1 MNIEIYIPNY
11 RVLVQNGILFINDK
25 SCYITDEI
33 LSKIVSFTIN
43 WEDKYSND
51 SMLVGEP
58 YYVSIGTKKYIFNN
72 KYPSNINEL
81 KDYLG
86 ELYDRISI

>member
-51 SMLVGEP
+51 SMLVDEP
-58 YYVSIGTKKYIFNN
+58 YYVSIGIKKYIFNN